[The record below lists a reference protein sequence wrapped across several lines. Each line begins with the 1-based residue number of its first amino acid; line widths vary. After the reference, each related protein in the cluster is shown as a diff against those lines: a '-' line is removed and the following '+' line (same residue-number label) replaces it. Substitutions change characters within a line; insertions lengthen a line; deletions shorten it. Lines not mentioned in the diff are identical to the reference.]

1 MDREGFIHRSD
12 DPDDRARLEEARRAD
27 AEGIAER
34 LKRLEEADVD
44 SERDLPDKAGGGVHP
59 HNDRV
64 LAANGF
70 SLVREK
76 AIATAATTPPI
87 PALEAAIR
95 YAKASRA
102 QAAAQGAARPLLDG
116 IDNELA
122 QFDAVLKFA
131 RALRA
136 IGERAEA
143 RARITGPDGNGAA

>member
-1 MDREGFIHRSD
+1 MTDTH
-12 DPDDRARLEEARRAD
+12 D
-27 AEGIAER
+27 ASQ
-34 LKRLEEADVD
+34 D
-44 SERDLPDKAGGGVHP
+44 VHP

-76 AIATAATTPPI
+76 AIATAATAPPI

-116 IDNELA
+116 IDNEVA
-122 QFDAVLKFA
+122 QFEAVLKFA
-131 RALRA
+131 LALRA

-143 RARITGPDGNGAA
+143 RARIAGPGENGGAA